1 MLTALSVNIPERADG
16 LKRLRDRLRRDRVEV
31 QVSRARGVSL
41 RHITYTSY
49 SGEVRLDK
57 TDGVVGTQRDRLLC
71 SEKLVF
77 PHSSGYRRFESS
89 SFSARLCVNMA
100 LETLR
105 NCQHS
110 TELRLGIYDPTA
122 IAADFLLHALEFCV
136 NPVIITKNHTPYR
149 LARERALNE
158 LGAAVSLTTR
168 IEDLAQCD
176 FVIAPSRIHE
186 PLPLRSTAIVL
197 TSGEPKPSVDGEI
210 YYSYSFRMPNGFAS
224 LKPAELSEEYFCSA
238 LYTLGKQYALG
249 SIVPLTCNG
258 KTGAQTVKSL
268 SNLLDIQAKKAY
280 NK

>member
-1 MLTALSVNIPERADG
+1 MLTAFSVKLPPKAEGFKKLTNK
-16 LKRLRDRLRRDRVEV
+16 LHRDKVET
-31 QVSRARGVSL
+31 QILRARGVSL

-110 TELRLGIYDPTA
+110 AELRLGIYDPTA

-186 PLPLRSTAIVL
+186 PLPLRSSAIVL
-197 TSGEPKPSVDGEI
+197 TSGEPKPSVDLF
-210 YYSYSFRMPNGFAS
+210 SRRAVRPR
-224 LKPAELSEEYFCSA
+224 
-238 LYTLGKQYALG
+238 LYRPPDLQRKIGRPDRQ
-249 SIVPLTCNG
+249 I
-258 KTGAQTVKSL
+258 AQ
-268 SNLLDIQAKKAY
+268 
-280 NK
+280 